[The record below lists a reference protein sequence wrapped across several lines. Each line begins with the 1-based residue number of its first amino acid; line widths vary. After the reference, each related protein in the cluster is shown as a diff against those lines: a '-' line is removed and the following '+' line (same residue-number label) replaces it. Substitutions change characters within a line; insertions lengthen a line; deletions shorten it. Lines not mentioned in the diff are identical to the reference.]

1 MDRNDLYP
9 FGPTV
14 GDGRL
19 PRNDD
24 EFFAVDLSI
33 IFPYFDEGERS
44 LFVSNHHTYGN
55 IIPHTNSTKFM
66 VVCGLDI
73 PSTEVIQT

>member
-1 MDRNDLYP
+1 MDICSIIMLLTLCISCIGVDRNDLYP

-24 EFFAVDLSI
+24 EFFPVNLSI
-33 IFPYFDEGERS
+33 VFPYFDEGERS
-44 LFVSNHHTYGN
+44 LFVSN
-55 IIPHTNSTKFM
+55 
-66 VVCGLDI
+66 VVH
-73 PSTEVIQT
+73 